1 MVPAYPGPGFSLNGC
16 SSRSSAIYGDLMLV
30 FCGMFEKILRHKYVG
45 ICCYVA
51 AKMKAL
57 KPVKDE
63 PLTGVKEARY
73 SIYFSSV
80 S

>member
-1 MVPAYPGPGFSLNGC
+1 
-16 SSRSSAIYGDLMLV
+16 MLV

-63 PLTGVKEARY
+63 PLTGMKEARY